1 MRFLVVV
8 ICVAYTAGST
18 DMTEQPRSENEL
30 ALVALANRVLPGG
43 SFGNLVSDIV
53 IAEGQGGRVRDV
65 SGNEYVD
72 FLLGSGPMFVGHAH
86 PDVVAAVQAQIPKG
100 TTFFANSEPG
110 IRLAAAIVDAVPCAE
125 QVRFT
130 STGTEADTYAM
141 RVARAFRKRDKIL
154 KFEGGFHGMSEYSL
168 QSMAPKRPGNFPQ
181 AAPDSPGIPRS
192 VAGDMLIAPFNDPDM
207 AASLIRDDLAGVIVE
222 PFQRLIPPKPGFLQ
236 ALRDVT
242 TECGIPLIFDEIVTG
257 FRFAYGGAQAYY
269 GVTPD
274 ICTLGKIVAGGFP
287 LAAVTGRAEFMR
299 HFDRTQVGDDV
310 LPQIG
315 TLSGNPVASVAGIAT
330 LEVLRRPGTYEAA
343 FATGQR
349 LMDGLAGMIA
359 TAGLPAQVIG
369 MPVLFDIIFATGEIA
384 DYRATLRQDF
394 DAMRRFNQSLRA
406 AGVLKGDSKFYIST
420 AHTDADVKHTLAVFQ
435 SAIDAEGKSRRG

>member
-1 MRFLVVV
+1 MADPTV
-8 ICVAYTAGST
+8 S
-18 DMTEQPRSENEL
+18 EQEA
-30 ALVALANRVLPGG
+30 ALVALAHRVLPGG
-43 SFGNLVSDIV
+43 GFGNLASDIV
-53 IAEGQGGRVRDV
+53 IAEGYGGRVRDV

-72 FLLGSGPMFVGHAH
+72 FLLGSGPMFAGHAH
-86 PDVVAAVQAQIPKG
+86 PDVIAAVQAQIVKG

-110 IRLAAAIVDAVPCAE
+110 IRLAAAIVDAVRCAE

-141 RVARAFRKRDKIL
+141 RVARAFRGRDKIL

-168 QSMAPKRPGNFPQ
+168 QSMTPKRPGNFPQ

-192 VAGDMLIAPFNDPDM
+192 VAGDMLVAPFNDPDM
-207 AASLIRDDLAGVIVE
+207 AASLIREHRDELAGVIVE

-257 FRFAYGGAQAYY
+257 FRFAYGGAQEYY
-269 GVTPD
+269 GIIPD

-287 LAAVTGRAEFMR
+287 LAVVCGRAEYMR
-299 HFDRTQVGDDV
+299 HFDRGVMGDAV
-310 LPQIG
+310 LPQVG
-315 TLSGNPVASVAGIAT
+315 TLSGNPVASAAGLAT

-349 LMDGLAGMIA
+349 LMDGLAA
-359 TAGLPAQVIG
+359 VLSSAGLPAQVIG
-369 MPVLFDIIFATGEIA
+369 MPVLFDVIFATGEIS
-384 DYRATLRQDF
+384 DYRSTLRQDVE
-394 DAMRRFNQSLRA
+394 AMRRFNRSLRG
-406 AGVLKGDSKFYIST
+406 AGVLKGDSKFYVST
-420 AHTDADVKHTLAVFQ
+420 VHTEADVQHALAAFRV
-435 SAIDAEGKSRRG
+435 AVDAEVGFRG

>member
-1 MRFLVVV
+1 M
-8 ICVAYTAGST
+8 T
-18 DMTEQPRSENEL
+18 DPSRSEQEL
-30 ALVALANRVLPGG
+30 ALVALAKRVLPGG
-43 SFGNLVSDIV
+43 GFGNLTSDIV

-72 FLLGSGPMFVGHAH
+72 FLLGSGPMFIGHAH
-86 PDVVAAVQAQIPKG
+86 PEVVAAVQAQIPRG

-110 IRLAAAIVDAVPCAE
+110 IRLAAVIVDAVPCAD

-192 VAGDMLIAPFNDPDM
+192 VAGDMLIAPFNDADM
-207 AASLIRDDLAGVIVE
+207 AASIIRENREDLAGVIVE

-257 FRFAYGGAQAYY
+257 FRFAYGGAQEYY

-287 LAAVTGRAEFMR
+287 LAVVCGRADIMR
-299 HFDRTQVGDDV
+299 HFDRGQMGDDM

-315 TLSGNPVASVAGIAT
+315 TLSGNPVASAAGLAT

-343 FATGQR
+343 FATGRR
-349 LMDGLAGMIA
+349 LMDGLAGIIA
-359 TAGLPAQVIG
+359 AAGLPAQDIG
-369 MPVLFDIIFATGEIA
+369 MPVLFDVMFATGEMA
-384 DYRATLRQDF
+384 DYRSTLRQDM
-394 DAMRRFNQSLRA
+394 DAMRRFNRCLRSD
-406 AGVLKGDSKFYIST
+406 GVLKGDSKFYIST
-420 AHTDADVKHTLAVFQ
+420 AHTDADVRQAMAAFEV
-435 SAIDAEGKSRRG
+435 AADAEAAFRRQ

>member
-1 MRFLVVV
+1 MV
-8 ICVAYTAGST
+8 ICPAYKAERITMA
-18 DMTEQPRSENEL
+18 EHRSSEL
-30 ALVALANRVLPGG
+30 ERDLVALAHRVLPGG
-43 SFGNLVSDIV
+43 GFGNLASDIV
-53 IAEGQGGRVRDV
+53 VAEGFGGRVRDV

-72 FLLGSGPMFVGHAH
+72 FLLGSGPMFAGHAH
-86 PDVVAAVQAQIPKG
+86 PDVIAAVQAQIVKG

-141 RVARAFRKRDKIL
+141 RLARAVRKRDKIL

-168 QSMAPKRPGNFPQ
+168 QSMTPKRPGNFPQ

-192 VAGDMLIAPFNDPDM
+192 VAGDMLVAPFNDPDM
-207 AASLIRDDLAGVIVE
+207 AASLIREHRDDLAGVIVE
-222 PFQRLIPPKPGFLQ
+222 PFQRLVPPKPGFLQ

-257 FRFAYGGAQAYY
+257 FRFSYGGAQQYY

-287 LAAVTGRAEFMR
+287 LAVVCGRTEYMR
-299 HFDRTQVGDDV
+299 HFDRGQMGDDV

-315 TLSGNPVASVAGIAT
+315 TLSGNPVASAAGLAT
-330 LEVLRRPGTYEAA
+330 LEVLHRPGTYEAA

-349 LMDGLAGMIA
+349 LMDGLAGA
-359 TAGLPAQVIG
+359 LAAGGLPAQVIG
-369 MPVLFDIIFATGEIA
+369 MPVLFDVIFATGEIS
-384 DYRATLRQDF
+384 DYRSTLRQDIE
-394 DAMRRFNQSLRA
+394 AMRRFNRSLRG
-406 AGVLKGDSKFYIST
+406 AGVLKGDSKFYVST
-420 AHTDADVKHTLAVFQ
+420 VHTEADVQHALAAFKAAVE
-435 SAIDAEGKSRRG
+435 AEVSFRG

>member
-1 MRFLVVV
+1 
-8 ICVAYTAGST
+8 
-18 DMTEQPRSENEL
+18 MTMAEHRSSEQERD
-30 ALVALANRVLPGG
+30 LVALAHRVLPGG
-43 SFGNLVSDIV
+43 GFGNLASDIV
-53 IAEGQGGRVRDV
+53 IAEGFGGRVRDV

-72 FLLGSGPMFVGHAH
+72 FLLGSGPMFAGHAH
-86 PDVVAAVQAQIPKG
+86 PDVIAAVQAQIVKG

-141 RVARAFRKRDKIL
+141 RLARAYRGRDKIL

-168 QSMAPKRPGNFPQ
+168 QSMTPKRPGNFPQ

-192 VAGDMLIAPFNDPDM
+192 VSGDMLVAPFNDPDM
-207 AASLIRDDLAGVIVE
+207 AASLIREHRDDLAGVIVE
-222 PFQRLIPPKPGFLQ
+222 PFQRLVPPKPGFLQ

-257 FRFAYGGAQAYY
+257 FRFAYGGAQEYY

-287 LAAVTGRAEFMR
+287 LAVVCGRTEYMR
-299 HFDRTQVGDDV
+299 HFDRGFAGDAV

-315 TLSGNPVASVAGIAT
+315 TLSGNPVASAAGLAT
-330 LEVLRRPGTYEAA
+330 LDVLRRPGTYAAA

-349 LMDGLAGMIA
+349 LMDGLAGMLSA
-359 TAGLPAQVIG
+359 AGLPAQTIG
-369 MPVLFDIIFATGEIA
+369 MPVLFDVIFATGEIS
-384 DYRATLRQDF
+384 DYRSTLRQDIE
-394 DAMRRFNQSLRA
+394 AMRRFNRSLRG

-420 AHTDADVKHTLAVFQ
+420 VHTEADVQHALAAFQ
-435 SAIDAEGKSRRG
+435 VAVEAEVSFRG